1 MFKVKKMNPNHRL
14 IGAIL
19 FTCPVI
25 INSLP
30 VYYEGVREIRNDP
43 VVGIRGTIRRAG
55 FYSLVFGYAWI
66 YVVGRGSIPLL
77 GIKLL

>member
-1 MFKVKKMNPNHRL
+1 MFKVKKMIPNHRF

-19 FTCPVI
+19 FTCPLL

-30 VYYEGVREIRNDP
+30 AYYEGVHEIRNDP
-43 VVGIRGTIRRAG
+43 VVGLRGTFRRTG
-55 FYSLVFGYAWI
+55 FYCLVFGYAWI

-77 GIKLL
+77 GTKLF